1 MVTLPILLD
10 RLAPFVRT
18 RRKQAGYSQE
28 RFASAVGVHRTYMG
42 LIERGKATNPTIKI
56 LDAIAQRLGLD
67 LMEMLT
73 LALADDATATPPADT
88 IAPRPSSSSSGQTA
102 NRPAGWEANPA
113 TTLPDPRRGTRR
125 PTK

>member
-1 MVTLPILLD
+1 MVTLPVLLD

-42 LIERGKATNPTIKI
+42 LIERGKANNPTIKI

-73 LALADDATATPPADT
+73 LAMADDATATPPADT
-88 IAPRPSSSSSGQTA
+88 TATRASPSSSGQTL
-102 NRPAGWEANPA
+102 NRPAGRQANAA
-113 TTLPDPRRGTRR
+113 TNLPDPRRGTRR
-125 PTK
+125 PAK